1 MGGWGGGWYT
11 LLWVKR
17 CERSGQKNL
26 VDLATFGLKKVR
38 SSLWLVIEYFFY
50 NEIYF
55 FRILLCS
62 PSQSCIQLA
71 RLKYKLTNQDSNS
84 KGHAKFTI
92 HHFK

>member
-1 MGGWGGGWYT
+1 MGWCT

-17 CERSGQKNL
+17 CERSSQKNL
-26 VDLATFGLKKVR
+26 VDLATFGL
-38 SSLWLVIEYFFY
+38 SSLWLVIGYFFY

-55 FRILLCS
+55 FESILICS

-71 RLKYKLTNQDSNS
+71 RLKYKFLTNQDSNS
-84 KGHAKFTI
+84 KGHTKFTI